1 MSQDEEILR
10 NLYNNF
16 DPFRPLPAGDPLYV
30 DCREV
35 RGDGDILVELGKNI
49 RRTNRITCQLYSG
62 HRGAGKST
70 ELLRLKQYLE
80 EQKFFVV
87 YFAADEQDV
96 NPQDTQYTDIL
107 LACTRHLLEDL
118 KDSANPSPVLN
129 WLKSR
134 WVELKDLALTEIS
147 FESLS
152 VESQISQFA
161 KLTANLRAVPTL
173 RQQIRNQV
181 NPHTETLIKA
191 LNQFI
196 NDAKNQLPQ
205 GCTQLAV
212 IADNLDRIV
221 LSIQD
226 GGRSNHDEIFIDRSE
241 QLQALDCHLIYTLP
255 ISMPYS
261 SRAVELRNIYDDMQV
276 LPMIMVQQKS
286 GDIYQPGMDKI
297 TEIIE
302 KRVRQCV
309 PNRAV
314 DGEVFDSK
322 ATIERLCLMS
332 GGHVRNLLLLIQ
344 DAISRTETLPIS
356 AKAVQRSITE
366 ARDAYRRTVENYQWE
381 ILAQVAKTK
390 RIRNEDDCRNLLF
403 NRCLLEYRY
412 FDDEGEIQCWC
423 DVHPLIKGIQEF
435 KEAVANMQ
443 P

>member
-80 EQKFFVV
+80 SQKFFVV

-152 VESQISQFA
+152 IESQISQFA

-181 NPHTETLIKA
+181 NLATVMSKLGCQKLIKIVDKF
-191 LNQFI
+191 LKLIGFTGIDSSSPN
-196 NDAKNQLPQ
+196 
-205 GCTQLAV
+205 AV
-212 IADNLDRIV
+212 TDWRMTSDRILYQV
-221 LSIQD
+221 RLHWLRKARAKHSDTKPCIYCKNYRPNASPLQNMQNRFYRTRYDIFMRQLFLQSFAIAQLSLRLRRGTFLHEICTYRTTGKGD
-226 GGRSNHDEIFIDRSE
+226 EWTICGSNHP
-241 QLQALDCHLIYTLP
+241 QLE
-255 ISMPYS
+255 SW
-261 SRAVELRNIYDDMQV
+261 
-276 LPMIMVQQKS
+276 
-286 GDIYQPGMDKI
+286 
-297 TEIIE
+297 
-302 KRVRQCV
+302 
-309 PNRAV
+309 NR
-314 DGEVFDSK
+314 
-322 ATIERLCLMS
+322 
-332 GGHVRNLLLLIQ
+332 
-344 DAISRTETLPIS
+344 
-356 AKAVQRSITE
+356 
-366 ARDAYRRTVENYQWE
+366 Y
-381 ILAQVAKTK
+381 
-390 RIRNEDDCRNLLF
+390 
-403 NRCLLEYRY
+403 
-412 FDDEGEIQCWC
+412 
-423 DVHPLIKGIQEF
+423 
-435 KEAVANMQ
+435 
-443 P
+443 